1 MSIFQK
7 MMGMWSTDMAIDL
20 GTANTLVYVK
30 GKGIV
35 LNEPSVVAIVNDKGK
50 NTVLAVGEDAKQML
64 GRTPGSIQAIRPLRD
79 GVIADFIVT
88 EEMIK
93 HFIKK
98 VHQRSAFANPRIIIC
113 VPTGSTPVE
122 RRAIQ
127 ESAHAAGAR
136 KVQLIKRRKPP
147 VTVGVFILCDLLCR
161 WVPHN
166 QTTARPEAAP
176 ERKFM
181 APGIEKPNAKK
192 QSSPN

>member
-1 MSIFQK
+1 MSIFGN

-35 LNEPSVVAIVNDKGK
+35 LNEPSVVAIVNEGGK
-50 NTVLAVGEDAKQML
+50 NQVLAVGEDAKQML

-98 VHQRSAFANPRIIIC
+98 FIKGAHSL
-113 VPTGSTPVE
+113 
-122 RRAIQ
+122 IQ
-127 ESAHAAGAR
+127 ELLFVFQPDQLQLKEELYKSPHMLL
-136 KVQLIKRRKPP
+136 VQ
-147 VTVGVFILCDLLCR
+147 
-161 WVPHN
+161 
-166 QTTARPEAAP
+166 
-176 ERKFM
+176 
-181 APGIEKPNAKK
+181 EKYNL
-192 QSSPN
+192 